1 MPGWVIS
8 VVILVVVVGVF
19 VGLYFLGKRM
29 QDKQAAQ
36 QEQMAAAAQQASI
49 LVIDKKKMKVK
60 DAGLP
65 KVVMDQVPK
74 RLRGSKMP
82 IVKAKIGPQVM
93 SLICDEQIFADIPVK
108 REVKVMISGIY
119 ITSIKSVRGKA
130 PVQTETTKPSLRSRL
145 LKKQQELQA
154 EVAADKKN
162 KKKK

>member
-8 VVILVVVVGVF
+8 VVILVAVVGIF

-130 PVQTETTKPSLRSRL
+130 PTQTEVQKPSLRSRL

-154 EVAADKKN
+154 EIAADKKN